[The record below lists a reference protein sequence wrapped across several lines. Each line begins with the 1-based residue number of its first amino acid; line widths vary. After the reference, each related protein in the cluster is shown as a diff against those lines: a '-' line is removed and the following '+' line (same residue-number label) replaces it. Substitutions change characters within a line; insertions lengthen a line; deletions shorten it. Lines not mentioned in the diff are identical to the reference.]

1 MSPDVDADRVRALVR
16 FVADR
21 VNDEATLYLVGGTT
35 AVVVGW
41 RASTLDIDLYVE
53 PDSDP
58 VARAIA
64 DARRVLDVYVE
75 YAWPAQFVPELD
87 GWRERSP
94 AVMRVGTIT
103 VRHYDPYSQALAKL
117 RRAHAQ
123 DLADVAAMLANGLI
137 VRDRARELFA
147 SAFPRLFR
155 YPSVDATALQQM
167 IDVALTD

>member
-1 MSPDVDADRVRALVR
+1 MSPAVDAERVRDLAR
-16 FVADR
+16 FVASR
-21 VNDEATLYLVGGTT
+21 VDDEATLYLVGGTT
-35 AVVVGW
+35 AVIEGW

-53 PDSDP
+53 PDLDA

-64 DARRVLDVYVE
+64 DARRALDVYIE

-87 GWRERSP
+87 GWRDRSP

-123 DLADVAAMLANGLI
+123 DLADVAAMIANGLV
-137 VRDRARELFA
+137 VRHRARELFA
-147 SAFPRLFR
+147 SVFPRLFR
-155 YPSVDATALQQM
+155 YPSVDARALQQM
-167 IDVALTD
+167 IDTALAD